1 MRNQGHPSQSGLY
14 CTITSSLK
22 GRPFFKKN
30 KMSKNTN
37 KRIFTVK
44 QALLKAGRA
53 LIKKCLD
60 CDDFL
65 ASISPD
71 K

>member
-1 MRNQGHPSQSGLY
+1 
-14 CTITSSLK
+14 
-22 GRPFFKKN
+22 
-30 KMSKNTN
+30 MSKNTN
-37 KRIFTVK
+37 KRILTAK

-53 LIKKCLD
+53 LIKKFLG

-65 ASISPD
+65 ASISHD

>member
-1 MRNQGHPSQSGLY
+1 
-14 CTITSSLK
+14 
-22 GRPFFKKN
+22 
-30 KMSKNTN
+30 MSKNTN
-37 KRIFTVK
+37 KRIFTAK

-60 CDDFL
+60 GDDFL
-65 ASISPD
+65 ASTSPD